1 MSVLSSSTLS
11 KDRIAICEK
20 CPHFRKR
27 TRTCGTPI
35 VGNKVGS
42 KRTCGCFMDIK
53 SNLKFAGCPL
63 GRWEGLQI
71 THDEYLE
78 VKELLDSTQHQISNI
93 QQQQMRLYIEKYLGV
108 RVGSSSCAPCVKNNL
123 ISLKQIVEQYEK

>member
-1 MSVLSSSTLS
+1 MILTSTTLAS
-11 KDRIAICEK
+11 DRIKECEK

-27 TRTCGTPI
+27 TRTCGTPL

-42 KRTCGCFMDIK
+42 KRTCGCFMDVK
-53 SNLKFAGCPL
+53 TKLKFAKCPL
-63 GRWEGLQI
+63 NKWEGLQI

-78 VKELLDSTQHQISNI
+78 VKGLLDATQHQISNI
-93 QQQQMRLYIEKYLGV
+93 QQQQMRLYMEKYLGV

-123 ISLKQIVEQYEK
+123 ISLRQIIEQYEK